1 MVAQASPGSDDMPI
15 IRKANTINTDEPL
28 EVPAT
33 ANGDGPTL
41 LAKAELDHIAA
52 AGSKPGI
59 SGGSGATVDRPRPP
73 LPK

>member
-1 MVAQASPGSDDMPI
+1 MTMTILAINVSTVNQKVVCMPTTACEGGS
-15 IRKANTINTDEPL
+15 
-28 EVPAT
+28 
-33 ANGDGPTL
+33 TL
-41 LAKAELDHIAA
+41 LAEAELDHIAA